1 LGNHP
6 ALELRYG
13 PGAGVGLLQDLL
25 YAELDAFEPL
35 AIQEDE
41 TAGGWRVFFRT
52 STQRDGARAALA
64 AALGN
69 RLLGL
74 SAIEVEDEGWA
85 RRSQASLTP
94 IRAGRFIIA
103 PPWAVPT
110 DRDSGLATRDSP
122 DPKNITLSALG
133 SANPES
139 RVPNPDTITI
149 IIDPSM
155 GFGTGHHATTRMCLE
170 LLQQIDVHGT
180 RVIDVGTGS
189 GILALAAWKLG
200 ASNVVAIDHD
210 PDALQNAR
218 DNIARNGGT
227 GGVELVE
234 ADFAAMP
241 AEPADV
247 VLANLTAAALE
258 RHASVLTGMI
268 AERGALVAS
277 GFSPEELDG
286 VACAFGLVP
295 RCAVREGDW
304 AAAMF

>member
-6 ALELRYG
+6 ALEVRYARDT
-13 PGAGVGLLQDLL
+13 GAALLQDLL

-64 AALGN
+64 TALGN
-69 RLLGL
+69 RLLEL

-103 PPWAVPT
+103 PPWAVLT
-110 DRDSGLATRDSP
+110 DST
-122 DPKNITLSALG
+122 
-133 SANPES
+133 PES
-139 RVPNPDTITI
+139 RVPEPDTITI
-149 IIDPSM
+149 IIEPSM

-170 LLQQIDVHGT
+170 LLQQIEVQGR
-180 RVIDVGTGS
+180 RVIDAGTGS

-200 ASNVVAIDHD
+200 ASTVVAIDHD

-218 DNIARNGGT
+218 DNIARNGAT
-227 GGVELVE
+227 GIVELVE
-234 ADFAAMP
+234 ADLAAMP
-241 AEPADV
+241 ARPADV

-258 RHASVLTGMI
+258 RHASTLKGMI

-295 RCAVREGDW
+295 RRAVREGDW